1 MAKLAKN
8 DHNQIKI
15 GDQPVVILPLEEYER
30 MVEDLEMLNSKE
42 LPKKV
47 KKARTQVERGEI
59 FTPEELTEKLGL

>member
-8 DHNQIKI
+8 DRNQIKI

-47 KKARTQVERGEI
+47 KKARTQVQRGEV
-59 FTPEELTEKLGL
+59 FTPEELTEKLEL